1 MSGPDSVH
9 PNRTYCSY
17 SSLMGS
23 DWELNF
29 ICCESNPLK
38 CPVVSL
44 IVIDAIVI
52 LGAIELYWSPIL
64 AFTFHLCF
72 SAAKIRL
79 EVTELCS
86 VQIFQLRVAF
96 CALSWMDLEFPSCQK
111 KSSMSHS
118 SSVHE
123 EESGYDGPPLCVY
136 SHHICCSLSLFGRN
150 ESKCYLHNL
159 PSCYLQ
165 IYDVS
170 ITWNNCLMWL
180 QSTVCFM
187 YQLLIHRRSWEN
199 SPFVSYWAKAQLL
212 VEEKMG
218 HDGGFLWCKFVMGD
232 EHNWLAEVK
241 GGNQNI
247 FSNHCSFKLT
257 MDKSL
262 WSVS

>member
-96 CALSWMDLEFPSCQK
+96 CALFWMDLEFPSCQK

-180 QSTVCFM
+180 QSFVLCTSFWYTGAHGKIPPLC
-187 YQLLIHRRSWEN
+187 LTGRKLSCWWRRKWVMMEASFDVNLSW
-199 SPFVSYWAKAQLL
+199 
-212 VEEKMG
+212 
-218 HDGGFLWCKFVMGD
+218 VMSTTGS
-232 EHNWLAEVK
+232 
-241 GGNQNI
+241 QR
-247 FSNHCSFKLT
+247 
-257 MDKSL
+257 
-262 WSVS
+262 